1 MTRKKKEE
9 KEPQK
14 IPMYDFQ
21 QEVLS
26 EILYPETDAGNHYQ
40 TSGPV
45 AEKERTRH
53 EFIRRNC
60 PMRNNDAITFKSSIF
75 CSCRDD

>member
-14 IPMYDFQ
+14 IRMYDFR

-40 TSGPV
+40 TSDPV
-45 AEKERTRH
+45 AEKNENET
-53 EFIRRNC
+53 
-60 PMRNNDAITFKSSIF
+60 
-75 CSCRDD
+75 